1 MNQRIFIIL
10 FFLGL
15 LLAGCKKDVQETV
28 EISEKPLKLP
38 ARLAYE
44 QQFSE
49 NDSTFIR
56 WKEAFQKA
64 KHDNLQI
71 TLPYSESGVYTED
84 ELNVYSYNIQLKEG
98 ERIVV
103 DLQIQVDSSLVFID
117 IFEVKKDSLRLLK
130 SAEEFESMFSKE
142 IEESGLYKLI
152 LQPQLNMKGSFQL
165 KIYSEPLYPFPVVDG
180 VNKDIQGFWADPR
193 DTGSRSH
200 EGVDIFAERGTP
212 VIAITDGTIS
222 STGNGGFGGL
232 QVWITDKLKKKR
244 IYYAHLDSFIVSEG
258 DKVKIGDTIG
268 FVGNTGNAIELP
280 PHLHFGV
287 YKEHGAVN
295 PISFIKKTEIQ
306 TIDKPSIVNRAVVKR
321 HIAEVRKGPAS
332 IFPQLSV
339 LRKDDTISVLGKSQE
354 WFHIQSSKGLKGYVS
369 EREVIQL
376 SSN

>member
-1 MNQRIFIIL
+1 MS
-10 FFLGL
+10 L
-15 LLAGCKKDVQETV
+15 LLGGCKEDVQKTV

-38 ARLAYE
+38 ARVAYE
-44 QQFSE
+44 KEFNE
-49 NDSTFIR
+49 NDSTFML

-71 TLPYSESGVYTED
+71 TLPYSESGVYSED

-103 DLQIQVDSSLVFID
+103 DLQKQVDSSLVFID
-117 IFEVKKDSLRLLK
+117 FFEVKKDSLRLLK
-130 SAEEFESMFSKE
+130 SAEEYKSMFSKE

-152 LQPQLNMKGSFQL
+152 LHPQLNMKGSFQL
-165 KIYSEPLYPFPVVDG
+165 KIYSEPLYPFPVVGG

-200 EGVDIFAERGTP
+200 EGVDIFAKRGTP

-268 FVGNTGNAIELP
+268 FVGNTGNATELP

-306 TIDKPSIVNRAVVKR
+306 TIDKPSTVNLAIINTY
-321 HIAEVRKGPAS
+321 IAEVRKGPAS
-332 IFPQLSV
+332 IFPQLGV
-339 LRKDDTISVLGKSQE
+339 LRKNDTISVLGKSQD
-354 WFHIQSSKGLKGYVS
+354 WFHIHSSKGLKGYVS
-369 EREVIQL
+369 ERVITPL